1 MALVEDFGGP
11 ALFVILAVNCLGV
24 PFPTSLI
31 MLAIGALAAQDQ
43 WPLTTFLGWGILG
56 AVAGDQLGYLLG
68 RLGFGLIAAQS
79 TKYAWLSS
87 VLRSAESFEGRWG
100 DLGIFLSRWL
110 FSPLGP
116 YVNLFAGM
124 TAYSWVR
131 FTMWDIAGESVWVG
145 IYMGLGVAFSRS
157 VQNLADLLGDL
168 TWMVVFGAITVILAV
183 SIWSQRTRRA
193 VGSP

>member
-1 MALVEDFGGP
+1 
-11 ALFVILAVNCLGV
+11 
-24 PFPTSLI
+24 
-31 MLAIGALAAQDQ
+31 
-43 WPLTTFLGWGILG
+43 
-56 AVAGDQLGYLLG
+56 
-68 RLGFGLIAAQS
+68 
-79 TKYAWLSS
+79 
-87 VLRSAESFEGRWG
+87 
-100 DLGIFLSRWL
+100 
-110 FSPLGP
+110 
-116 YVNLFAGM
+116 M